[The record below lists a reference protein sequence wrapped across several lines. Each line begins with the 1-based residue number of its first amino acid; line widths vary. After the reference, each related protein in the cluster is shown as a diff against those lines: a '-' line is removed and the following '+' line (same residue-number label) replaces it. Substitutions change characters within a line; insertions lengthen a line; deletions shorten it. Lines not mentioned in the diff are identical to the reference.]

1 MFPICT
7 VTQMR
12 QLEDQAL
19 QSGASHAQL
28 MHRAGRA
35 LADGLLA
42 FATRNGYA
50 RGPVLVLAG
59 PGHNGGDGLI
69 CARRLQEAG
78 ERVFV
83 YAWRRAQRPA
93 DALRD
98 ALAERHVDVADAE
111 NDADYVQLRRWLRV
125 ATWCVDALLGTGADR
140 PAEEPLAE
148 LLNAVRATLTDT
160 HRVCAADC
168 PSGVRCDTGEVS
180 PATLPADLTIMF
192 GAAKRGLYL
201 PAARAVCGV
210 ASAVDIG
217 LPADATARLPLQG
230 LETRDLAALLPRRS
244 DWSHKGTF
252 GKALCVV
259 GSQRYPGAAYLSAM
273 AAARSG
279 AGLVTAAVPES
290 VQTGLMA
297 AMPEVTFLPLAHRAG
312 VHAPA
317 SLPSLEAEWARYDAV
332 LLGCGLSCTDSA
344 TAFVRAFL
352 KMVGADRERAT
363 RLVVDADGLNC
374 LARMPDWPYLLP
386 PETVLT
392 PHPAEMARL
401 TGRPAAA
408 IEGAE
413 AETALECARQ
423 WRCVVVLKGPHTW
436 IASPDGQAFAV
447 TTANSA
453 LATAGTGDV
462 LAGLTV
468 GLLAQGQAPVQAA
481 CGAAL
486 AHSRAGLACARA
498 IGAAGT
504 VASDVLDRIPAALRP
519 AWPRRGA

>member
-7 VTQMR
+7 VDQTR
-12 QLEDQAL
+12 ALEEQAL
-19 QSGASHAQL
+19 QSGASHEQL
-28 MHRAGRA
+28 MQRAGRA

-42 FATRNGYA
+42 FAARNGYA

-69 CARRLQEAG
+69 CARRLHEAG

-83 YAWRRAQRPA
+83 YAWRRAHRPA
-93 DALRD
+93 DELRD
-98 ALAERHVDVADAE
+98 ALAARNVDVADAE
-111 NDADYVQLRRWLRV
+111 SDAGYFQLRRWLRLS
-125 ATWCVDALLGTGADR
+125 TWCLDALLGTGIDR
-140 PAEEPLAE
+140 PVEEPLAE
-148 LLNAVRATLTDT
+148 LLHAVRATLTDT

-168 PSGVRCDTGEVS
+168 PSGVRCDAGEVS
-180 PATLPADLTIMF
+180 PATLPADLTITF
-192 GAAKRGLYL
+192 GAAKRGLYRQEAL
-201 PAARAVCGV
+201 AVCGAV
-210 ASAVDIG
+210 SAVDIG
-217 LPADATARLPLQG
+217 LPPDATARVPLQG
-230 LETRDLAALLPRRS
+230 LETRDLAALLPRRP

-252 GKALCVV
+252 GKALCLV
-259 GSQRYPGAAYLSAM
+259 GSRRYPGAAYLSAM

-279 AGLVTAAVPES
+279 AGLVTAAVPEA

-297 AMPEVTFLPLAHRAG
+297 AMPEVTFLPLAHRSG

-317 SLPSLEAEWARYDAV
+317 SLSSLEAEWARYDAV

-344 TAFVRAFL
+344 TAFVRACL
-352 KMVGADRERAT
+352 KAIGAARERAL

-386 PETVLT
+386 PGTILT
-392 PHPAEMARL
+392 PHPAEMERL
-401 TGRPAAA
+401 TRRPATE
-408 IEGAE
+408 IKDAE
-413 AETALECARQ
+413 AETALACARQ

-436 IASPDGQAFAV
+436 IASPDGQAYAV
-447 TTANSA
+447 TAANSA

-468 GLLAQGQAPVQAA
+468 GLLAQGQDPVQAA

-486 AHSRAGLACARA
+486 VHSQAGLECARA
-498 IGAAGT
+498 VGAAGT
-504 VASDVLDRIPAALRP
+504 VASDVLDRIPAALRQ
-519 AWPRRGA
+519 AGPRRGA